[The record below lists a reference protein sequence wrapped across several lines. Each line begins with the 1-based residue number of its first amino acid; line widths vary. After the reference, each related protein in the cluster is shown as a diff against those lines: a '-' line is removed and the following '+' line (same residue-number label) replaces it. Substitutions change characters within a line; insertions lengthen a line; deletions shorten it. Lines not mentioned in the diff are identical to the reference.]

1 MNPLEPVDEHH
12 LRAAEGW
19 LDLNNPAEAR
29 GELEQIAPDHLDHPD
44 VLERFWLVHAKEE
57 DWDACVKTADL
68 LVQSAPERPGGWIHR
83 SYALHELNRT
93 EEAYDQLN
101 AAREVFSDD
110 WLIPYNLACYLAQ
123 MGRLNE
129 AARELYDAL
138 RINSN
143 AVKHAAANDPDL
155 EPLRQRIDEL
165 RSPDN

>member
-1 MNPLEPVDEHH
+1 MRTLSNEHPG
-12 LRAAEGW
+12 RSERPGAAISS
-19 LDLNNPAEAR
+19 ASAAR

-44 VLERFWLVHAKEE
+44 VLERFWLVHAKEK

-165 RSPDN
+165 RSPDD